1 MAEPTPENEP
11 TIVER
16 WLEDQRQWQRTML
29 AYLDSMTKNDDFLV
43 HLGNAMRGSLL
54 AGKAY
59 PTAPPSPAAGPSGSA
74 ADAEAPRDERL
85 DKVLFALHQL
95 QGQVTDLQ
103 MTLDEMREG
112 RSRSTASASPATST
126 RKPRVKATVRKPA
139 APKRAEPAAQST
151 ARIRK
156 PKVRP

>member
-1 MAEPTPENEP
+1 MAETKAENEP

-16 WLEDQRQWQRTML
+16 WLEDQQQWQRTML

-54 AGKAY
+54 AGKPY
-59 PTAPPSPAAGPSGSA
+59 PSAPAAPPPAPAGEAGST
-74 ADAEAPRDERL
+74 PPDERL

-112 RSRSTASASPATST
+112 RPRSTAAPAPAT
-126 RKPRVKATVRKPA
+126 RKRSKPIARPRAKAAAGKRKA
-139 APKRAEPAAQST
+139 
-151 ARIRK
+151 
-156 PKVRP
+156 PKVRKRKGRA